1 MPRSVETGRMEAAAA
16 SAPKAILREET
27 SPHPP
32 SEPTTINGHPIDGV
46 VRCACC
52 RRFPLV
58 GERVTRHV
66 VRKGDGWACAS
77 CESAGR
83 GERLG
88 AVAEVDR
95 VRSIGGANNV
105 RRAA

>member
-1 MPRSVETGRMEAAAA
+1 MLKGSAAIEPAA
-16 SAPKAILREET
+16 PAPEE
-27 SPHPP
+27 
-32 SEPTTINGHPIDGV
+32 HPIDGV

-52 RRFPLV
+52 GRFPLV
-58 GERVTRHV
+58 GERVTLHV
-66 VRKGDGWACAS
+66 GRKGDDWACAT
-77 CESAGR
+77 CESDGR

-88 AVAEVDR
+88 AVTASDR